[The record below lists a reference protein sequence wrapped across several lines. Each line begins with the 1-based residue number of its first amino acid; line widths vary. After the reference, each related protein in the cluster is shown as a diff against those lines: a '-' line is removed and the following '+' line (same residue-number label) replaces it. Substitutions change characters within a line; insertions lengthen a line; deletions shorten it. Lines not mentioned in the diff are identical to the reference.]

1 MCEPVTFWALLLA
14 PLLALPAPY
23 GVTAVPGAG
32 AVMATVQALGY
43 MLGERVPYLINV
55 IAHIHDRVVL
65 ETFRAFVITLLVL
78 PTSWL
83 Y

>member
-1 MCEPVTFWALLLA
+1 
-14 PLLALPAPY
+14 
-23 GVTAVPGAG
+23 
-32 AVMATVQALGY
+32 MATVQALGY

-65 ETFRAFVITLLVL
+65 KTFRAFVVTLLVL